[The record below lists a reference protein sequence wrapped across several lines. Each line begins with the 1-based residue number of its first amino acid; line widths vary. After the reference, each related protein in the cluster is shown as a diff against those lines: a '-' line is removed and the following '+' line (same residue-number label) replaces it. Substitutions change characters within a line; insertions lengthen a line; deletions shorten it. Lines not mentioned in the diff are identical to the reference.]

1 MAISNY
7 KILTINPGS
16 TSTKVALF
24 FNDHKVLERNLFH
37 PAEEINKFNDVLEQ
51 LPLRE
56 KVVNDYL
63 KEENI
68 IRCGLS
74 AVVGRGGLLK
84 PIEGGTYIINDKMI
98 EDLKS
103 KEYGQHAADLGAMIA
118 LDISKEC
125 IIPAYMVNPIV
136 VDELDDLA
144 RISGMPEIERKSI
157 FHALNQKAVAI
168 NYSKSINKDYKDMN
182 LIVIHLGGGISVG
195 VHKKGRVVDVNNALN
210 GDGPFS
216 PERSGGLPVHDL
228 IKLCYSGKYSQEEL
242 CKKVNGKGGLVAY
255 LATNDARKVVENI
268 NNGDE
273 KSKLIYEAM
282 AYQVAKDIG
291 AGAAVLKG
299 QVDGI
304 IFTGGIANDELIIS
318 LIKDRINFITDNIIL
333 MPGEKEM
340 EALAEGALRVLSG
353 EEKARHYQ

>member
-1 MAISNY
+1 MRDITNF

-24 FNDHKVLERNLFH
+24 FNDHKVLEKNLFH
-37 PAEEINKFNDVLEQ
+37 PAEEINQYKDIIDQ

-56 KVVNDYL
+56 KVVSDYL

-74 AVVGRGGLLK
+74 AVVGRGGLLR
-84 PIEGGTYIINDKMI
+84 PIQGGTYRINDKMI

-103 KEYGQHAADLGAMIA
+103 KEYGQHAANLGAMIA

-125 IIPAYMVNPIV
+125 GIPAYMVNPIV
-136 VDELDDLA
+136 VDEMSDLA
-144 RISGMPEIERKSI
+144 RISGIPEIERKSI

-168 NYSKSINKDYKDMN
+168 NYAKSIGKNYSDLN
-182 LIVIHLGGGISVG
+182 LIVVHLGGGISVG
-195 VHKKGRVVDVNNALN
+195 AHEKGRVVDVNNALN

-216 PERSGGLPVHDL
+216 PERSGGLPVYDL
-228 IKLCYSGKYSQEEL
+228 VKLAYSGKYTHEEM
-242 CKKVNGKGGLVAY
+242 CKKVNGSGGLVAY
-255 LATNDARKVVENI
+255 LGTNDARKVVENI
-268 NNGDE
+268 KNGDK
-273 KSKLIYEAM
+273 KSQLIYEAM
-282 AYQVAKDIG
+282 AYQVAKFIG
-291 AGAAVLKG
+291 ASASVLKG
-299 QVDGI
+299 DIDGI
-304 IFTGGIANDELIIS
+304 IFTGGIANDDLIIS
-318 LIKDRINFITDNIIL
+318 YIRERIDFLTDNIII

-353 EEKARHYQ
+353 EEEALDY